1 MLIPGRLRNLY
12 FDADYQDKVG
22 ELRGDLLEWLITTT
36 RPGTVSGVNS
46 ARFDTPELN
55 RQREL
60 RYQTVTNHDGKINPA
75 LLRQANNKNY
85 L

>member
-1 MLIPGRLRNLY
+1 MRNLF
-12 FDADYQDKVG
+12 FDAAFQDIVK
-22 ELRGDLLEWLITTT
+22 ELRGNLLEWLITTT

-60 RYQTVTNHDGKINPA
+60 RYQAVTNRDGKINPA
-75 LLRQANNKNY
+75 LLRGATNKNY